1 MINSTD
7 TRTKLLHAA
16 IDLIWKASFGS
27 VSVDDICAQA
37 GVLKGSFYHF
47 FPSKVDLA
55 IEAVKFN
62 WEEYRPEIDRIYD
75 AKKEPLQRLS
85 DHCDLALKRQK
96 EMLKICGFVP
106 GCPVTALGSEQ
117 STQNEPLR
125 EVIDPHLKYM
135 MGYFRQ
141 SISDAI
147 AAGVIPETPVKKKT
161 DEVFS
166 LYLGTF
172 TYARITNDLQ
182 PIRNMKKAIFTLLGV
197 GEEACVSS
205 Q

>member
-1 MINSTD
+1 MNNKQD
-7 TRTKLLHAA
+7 TRTKLLYAA
-16 IDLIWKASFGS
+16 IDLIWRASFGS
-27 VSVDDICAQA
+27 VSVDDICVQA

-75 AKKEPLQRLS
+75 AEKEPLQRIS

-96 EMLKICGFVP
+96 EMLKTCGFVP
-106 GCPVTALGSEQ
+106 GCPVTVLGSEQ

-125 EVIDPHLKYM
+125 EVIDSHLKYM
-135 MGYFRQ
+135 MRYFSQ
-141 SISDAI
+141 AISDAI
-147 AAGVIPETPVKKKT
+147 ESGAIPKTNIKRKT
-161 DEVFS
+161 DEIFS

-182 PIRNMKKAIFTLLGV
+182 PIRNMKKALLTLLGTRV
-197 GEEACVSS
+197 EELAH
-205 Q
+205 

>member
-1 MINSTD
+1 MNSEQD
-7 TRTKLLHAA
+7 TRTKLLYAA
-16 IDLIWKASFGS
+16 IDLIWRASFGS
-27 VSVDDICAQA
+27 VSVDDICVQA

-75 AKKEPLQRLS
+75 AEKEPLQRIS

-96 EMLKICGFVP
+96 EMLKTCGFVP
-106 GCPVTALGSEQ
+106 ECPVTALGSEQ

-125 EVIDPHLKYM
+125 EVIDSHLKYM
-135 MGYFRQ
+135 MRYFSQ
-141 SISDAI
+141 AISDAI
-147 AAGVIPETPVKKKT
+147 ESGAIPKTNIKRKT
-161 DEVFS
+161 DEIFS
-166 LYLGTF
+166 LYLRTF

-182 PIRNMKKAIFTLLGV
+182 PIRNMKKALLTLLGTRV
-197 GEEACVSS
+197 EELAH
-205 Q
+205 